1 MSGDQLERMSQGH
14 LQSLAHHPE
23 KSQPRL
29 CSPPKL
35 HESFLSTHV
44 VYLQRTRCIRNT
56 PLQLFVAQDFALM
69 LIHLIGEYSG
79 GSFFEKAALLNPT
92 IKTPIT
98 PPTPIAVGLNASLT
112 INAIAS
118 SKKLKFN
125 NKM

>member
-23 KSQPRL
+23 KSRPRL

-44 VYLQRTRCIRNT
+44 VYLQQTRCIRHT
-56 PLQLFVAQDFALM
+56 LLQLFVARDFALM

-79 GSFFEKAALLNPT
+79 GSFFEKAALL
-92 IKTPIT
+92 ISHRFQRRR
-98 PPTPIAVGLNASLT
+98 ASLQYFHLGL
-112 INAIAS
+112 A
-118 SKKLKFN
+118 KHFERQD
-125 NKM
+125 